1 MDFSTWNRVLAD
13 RGLSVVPPSH
23 AVPVDVWA
31 LLPGAGALHFRCRGT
46 IATLAVYADADLV
59 LTEPE
64 VSASCDCGAEHRTA
78 RSETRVALRRGAR
91 PSAQATYDG
100 RAERGWKGHEA
111 GLLGVAEAA
120 LLFERLLAVVRPDLA
135 LARELVTTPG

>member
-1 MDFSTWNRVLAD
+1 MDFSTWTRVLAD

-46 IATLAVYADADLV
+46 SATLAQYADADLL

-64 VSASCDCGAEHRTA
+64 VEATCDCGAGHRTA
-78 RSETRVALRRGAR
+78 RSESRVALRPGTA
-91 PSAQATYDG
+91 PVAVAKYDG
-100 RAERGWKGHEA
+100 RADRGWTSHEA

-120 LLFERLLAVVRPDLA
+120 VLFEQLLTDVRPDLA
-135 LARELVTTPG
+135 LTRQLVTV